1 MVTSDEQLKMMTE
14 SMIVKK
20 NPDEEEPRRKLS
32 ERIKEKFHDRLYG
45 KTEVKQPEVTV
56 DQNQKKD

>member
-1 MVTSDEQLKMMTE
+1 MMTE

-45 KTEVKQPEVTV
+45 KTEVKQSEVTV
-56 DQNQKKD
+56 E